1 MPFQWLIKISKS
13 TPATFNPNPLNAVV
27 GDEIVWS
34 NNDGQPH
41 WPGLVQGGTINKTFF
56 MPNQIAPNSTSTTFI
71 PNAAG
76 PLAYQCSL
84 HPNETGT
91 IQVAATG
98 SATPPASAPPAGA
111 SKSTSPKKSAA
122 PKKSQK

>member
-1 MPFQWLIKISKS
+1 MAFQWLIKISKS
-13 TPATFNPNPLNAVV
+13 TPATFTPNPLNAVV

-34 NNDGQPH
+34 NGDSQPH
-41 WPGLVQGGTINKTFF
+41 WPGLVQNGTVNTTFF

-76 PLAYQCSL
+76 PLNYQCSL
-84 HPNETGT
+84 HKGETGT

-98 SATPPASAPPAGA
+98 SATPPAAPKSG
-111 SKSTSPKKSAA
+111 SSGKSTPSKKSTA
-122 PKKSQK
+122 PKKKKK